1 MHNSLHFTTFDP
13 LRDAPEL
20 CGFCQARAPVFHFEF
35 NSDADQNPP
44 LSSDGF
50 CCESC
55 AARLLKK
62 LERTEFLQWA
72 AEEAAL
78 AAADLDTDEFHKR
91 LESLRAV
98 VGAK

>member
-20 CGFCQARAPVFHFEF
+20 CNLCKARAPVFHFEF
-35 NSDADQNPP
+35 NSDKEP
-44 LSSDGF
+44 SSGF
-50 CCESC
+50 CCEVC

-62 LERTEFLQWA
+62 LERTESQEWA

-78 AAADLDTDEFHKR
+78 AAEDLDTDEFHKR
-91 LESLRAV
+91 LESLREVA
-98 VGAK
+98 GAQ

>member
-20 CGFCQARAPVFHFEF
+20 CGVCGVRSPVFHFEF
-35 NSDADQNPP
+35 NSETDQKAF
-44 LSSDGF
+44 LSSRGF
-50 CCESC
+50 CCEMC
-55 AARLLKK
+55 ATLLLKK
-62 LERTEFLQWA
+62 LERTESQDWA
-72 AEEAAL
+72 EEEAAL
-78 AAADLDTDEFHKR
+78 AAADFDTDEFHKR